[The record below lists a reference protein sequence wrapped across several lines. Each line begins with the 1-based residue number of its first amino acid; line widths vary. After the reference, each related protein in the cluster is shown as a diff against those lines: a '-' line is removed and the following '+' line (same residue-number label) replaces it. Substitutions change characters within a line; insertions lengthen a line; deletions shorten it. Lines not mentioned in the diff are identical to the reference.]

1 MNNRAQAP
9 ATIDQLPTKF
19 ENVQQQEQAHESSKA
34 DNASSMQPMG
44 QQLDMMMP
52 ASVDESAVER
62 KPDQPVQSLQN
73 FSDRPQLTVPRQFM
87 IEKVQQRTDGPV
99 MPIDLRLPQTS
110 EQAKNPDEKQ
120 DGQATENQ
128 AQSAKQPNGENDK

>member
-1 MNNRAQAP
+1 MQQASEQPMNNRAQAP

-19 ENVQQQEQAHESSKA
+19 ENVQQQEQAHELSKA

-62 KPDQPVQSLQN
+62 KPDRPVQSLQN
-73 FSDRPQLTVPRQFM
+73 FNDRPQLTVPRQFM
-87 IEKVQQRTDGPV
+87 IEKV
-99 MPIDLRLPQTS
+99 
-110 EQAKNPDEKQ
+110 
-120 DGQATENQ
+120 
-128 AQSAKQPNGENDK
+128 